1 MSTLAGT
8 PTLIRFAARR
18 ERVRVPVYL
27 FLLVATVA
35 STVAQSES
43 LYATQAERA
52 DYART
57 VEGNPGLIALVGR
70 AYDLMTPGGDTAW
83 QLGGLGAITAGLMSM
98 FILGRHTRGEEQSGR
113 SELVR
118 ANVVGR
124 HAAITAGLVVVVV
137 VNVLLAVLV
146 ALSMIAADQP
156 AAGSWALGASLGG
169 AGLFFGAVAAV
180 ALQVNQST
188 GGAYGLVGAVLG
200 GSYLLRAAGD
210 VGDGTLSWLSPVG
223 WAQSMRPY
231 ADERWWPLLLLL
243 AGAALLTVV
252 AFALLERRD
261 DGAGLVAPRPGPAR
275 ASRALTNPVGL
286 VLRLLRGSLIG
297 WAIGL
302 FLAGVSVGLVGQDVD
317 SLLGD
322 SAEVDKLYMQTSGS
336 LVDNYLAVSLS
347 SMALIGTAFA
357 VQAMLRMRS
366 EETAGRAE
374 SLLATAL
381 ARPRWA
387 GGHLAVAVGG
397 SLAIL
402 AALGLGAGV
411 ADAISSD
418 DAGRVAVLFGS
429 ALALAP
435 AVWVLAGAALAL
447 IGLVPRAAMAAWG
460 LLGACF
466 LLLYLGPLLSLPDW
480 VMDISPYTH
489 IPLLPAAELDV
500 VPLIVLT
507 VIAAA
512 LAAVGVVGLRRRD
525 IPVT

>member
-1 MSTLAGT
+1 
-8 PTLIRFAARR
+8 
-18 ERVRVPVYL
+18 
-27 FLLVATVA
+27 
-35 STVAQSES
+35 
-43 LYATQAERA
+43 
-52 DYART
+52 
-57 VEGNPGLIALVGR
+57 
-70 AYDLMTPGGDTAW
+70 
-83 QLGGLGAITAGLMSM
+83 
-98 FILGRHTRGEEQSGR
+98 
-113 SELVR
+113 
-118 ANVVGR
+118 
-124 HAAITAGLVVVVV
+124 
-137 VNVLLAVLV
+137 
-146 ALSMIAADQP
+146 
-156 AAGSWALGASLGG
+156 
-169 AGLFFGAVAAV
+169 
-180 ALQVNQST
+180 
-188 GGAYGLVGAVLG
+188 
-200 GSYLLRAAGD
+200 
-210 VGDGTLSWLSPVG
+210 
-223 WAQSMRPY
+223 
-231 ADERWWPLLLLL
+231 
-243 AGAALLTVV
+243 
-252 AFALLERRD
+252 
-261 DGAGLVAPRPGPAR
+261 
-275 ASRALTNPVGL
+275 
-286 VLRLLRGSLIG
+286 
-297 WAIGL
+297 
-302 FLAGVSVGLVGQDVD
+302 
-317 SLLGD
+317 
-322 SAEVDKLYMQTSGS
+322 
-336 LVDNYLAVSLS
+336 
-347 SMALIGTAFA
+347 
-357 VQAMLRMRS
+357 MRS

-411 ADAISSD
+411 ADAISSN